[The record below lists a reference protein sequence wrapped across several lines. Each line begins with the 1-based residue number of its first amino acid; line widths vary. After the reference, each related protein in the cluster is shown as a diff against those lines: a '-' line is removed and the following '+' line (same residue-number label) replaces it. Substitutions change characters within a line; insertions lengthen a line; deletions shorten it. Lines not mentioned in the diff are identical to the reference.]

1 MLLIWLM
8 HFDYRWCWR
17 KSLPFFDYFWIL
29 TATIKFLQLIQSENQ
44 YRNILLIIQAVL
56 AIKIYLAIMRKKNE
70 KNIEQYKK
78 RVDVTTEMTYWVQ
91 KKVLKT
97 MSGQIALL
105 FSLLDIFW
113 IFQDLFAFITIVPVV
128 ITLVGFIVIKLSA
141 LVLSWAYPELYIK
154 INRKLN

>member
-44 YRNILLIIQAVL
+44 YRNILLIIQVVL

-97 MSGQIALL
+97 MSGQIALI
-105 FSLLDIFW
+105 FSLLDVFW

-141 LVLSWAYPELYIK
+141 LVLSWVYPELYIK